1 MGDRRERERDA
12 TSLYANSD
20 QKEIQRTDEDMKTSE
35 KVLHRSRLRINVR
48 TALSVRLC
56 RSVCLSIHLVCWSKE
71 SSLAIF
77 RSPSDFDASLL
88 VTTFVPC
95 TWLQWRTEG
104 GRGGESPRAALPNG
118 RQKMFKI
125 YIKNGQIYVKKVT
138 FCVNTDKRAEN

>member
-1 MGDRRERERDA
+1 MGDRREREMQLLS
-12 TSLYANSD
+12 TQILTKKKF
-20 QKEIQRTDEDMKTSE
+20 KELTKTSE

-125 YIKNGQIYVKKVT
+125 CVKNGQI
-138 FCVNTDKRAEN
+138 